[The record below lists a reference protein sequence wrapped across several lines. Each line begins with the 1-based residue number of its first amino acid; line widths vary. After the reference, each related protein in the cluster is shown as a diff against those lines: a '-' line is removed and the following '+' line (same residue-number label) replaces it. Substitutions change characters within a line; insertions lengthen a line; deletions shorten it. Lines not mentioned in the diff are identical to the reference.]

1 MNKADANGPEDTEAP
16 LHDRALLLHGRLRNE
31 VLTLS
36 EVQRY
41 GSDSFSDPD
50 YVRLYG
56 MTPPQWYARGIRL
69 LGRTARLKPITLE
82 SVKLRARRPKYS
94 ALSNA
99 RLAAAGVT
107 MPDWRDALRRALE
120 SQVST

>member
-1 MNKADANGPEDTEAP
+1 MNEPRE
-16 LHDRALLLHGRLRNE
+16 LSQQSHDRALLLYGRKRNE
-31 VLTLS
+31 VLTLR
-36 EVQRY
+36 EVERY